1 MDLISFIQSL
11 SYTAPVE
18 PELEPEPDPT
28 DLVLGDS
35 VVTLT
40 GAQTLVGSLAGTQN
54 LYTPRSVYYEGKTFF
69 SYHGIYQSEGLGQGY
84 VLVYDEHNGLTKPYR
99 ITNPQTVSDSHTI
112 PSLAIDNSGNLF
124 MFQEREHDTPIDIY
138 KGSFANFQFLA
149 EKIGSELSYCH
160 LLKDESGNGIL
171 WSRGQK
177 LSGGVGYNMHI
188 TKASSGF
195 ESWGTPVRLSTTPDP
210 ALPPGGLGS
219 RHYPSVPLYRQLVGD
234 WWYTLFSQ
242 RNDAGPD
249 WEKLYAV
256 KTHKSSNPFIVF
268 ENLVGTLYS
277 HNTSSSNY
285 LTESILDTNYLVY
298 DAGVNTNNAYI
309 PIATVSLHPKV
320 FIVTGDANTGN
331 LLLHIID
338 VPTRAKVTKSLNIA
352 GYHVYDPATGQ
363 SHAVKHIAFI
373 EDGQYLEMAVE
384 IDYPSSVIKTHL
396 FRSNDLG
403 DTFEDMGDMFP
414 EIATTTY
421 RVTFPMN
428 YHDIPNNKNFIIT
441 AHAIDGVTAD
451 SQVTYIKRAAK
462 GILQAETPSIVV
474 PAVSLSD
481 AANFFDYVAIDGQ
494 ISRSGN
500 NVTGLTDQF
509 GLRNATGSNNPQ
521 WNGSDEITL
530 NGTNHSFS
538 IATTGFSGLTK
549 CTFFAVVRRTSTGNS
564 RFFNISNNAEAF
576 PNYIG
581 FNIATTASSGAPS
594 WTYKGAAGAA
604 ELNES
609 AQHVMANGE
618 LALIAWVVDGRSKV
632 DIYVNGLKQYYQ
644 SNGYS
649 TNAHYQTR
657 GKMNFGTINSV
668 KIGMLDTPTDFFYP
682 LGFKRLTMKNTVYD
696 YETYRALEKR
706 IADAHGITLAYGYQ

>member
-1 MDLISFIQSL
+1 MDLMLAFIQSL
-11 SYTAPVE
+11 SYTAPAT
-18 PELEPEPDPT
+18 EPDPDPEEPT
-28 DLVLGDS
+28 DLVLDNS

-40 GAQTLVGSLAGTQN
+40 GAQTLAGVLAGTQN
-54 LYTPRSVYYEGKTFF
+54 LYSPRMAYYGGRTYF

-84 VLVYDEHNGLTKPYR
+84 IIPYDDSNGIKRPYR
-99 ITNPQTVSDSHTI
+99 ITTPQTISDSHTV
-112 PSLAIDNSGNLF
+112 PSFAIDNDGNLF
-124 MFQEREHDTPIDIY
+124 MFQERFHDTPIDIY
-138 KGSFANFQFLA
+138 KGADFNFFELLT
-149 EKIGSELSYCH
+149 EKIGTELSYCH

-177 LSGGVGYNMHI
+177 LVGGVGYNMHV
-188 TKASSGF
+188 TKATDGF
-195 ESWGTPVRLSTTPDP
+195 ESWGTPARLSTTPDP
-210 ALPPGGLGS
+210 DLPPGSLGT
-219 RHYPSVPLYRQLVGD
+219 RHYPTVPLYRQLAGD
-234 WWYTLFSQ
+234 WWYVVSTQ

-249 WEKLYAV
+249 WEKTYIL
-256 KTHKSSNPFIVF
+256 KTHKTNNTFVVF
-268 ENLVGTLYS
+268 ENVSGSYS
-277 HNTSSSNY
+277 HNTSGANY
-285 LTESILDTNYLVY
+285 LTEAVLDANFLVY
-298 DAGVNTNNAYI
+298 DAGAVTDNAFI
-309 PIATVSLHPKV
+309 PVTTVSQNGTV
-320 FIVTGDANTGN
+320 FLATGDGNTGN
-331 LLLHIID
+331 ILLHIIS
-338 VPTRAKVTKSLNIA
+338 PSGAITSKSLNIT
-352 GYHVYDPATGQ
+352 GYTVYSAATGG
-363 SHAVKHIAFI
+363 SHAIKHMAYI
-373 EDGQYLEMAVE
+373 ESGEYLEMAVE
-384 IDYPSSVIKTHL
+384 MDYPSSVIKAHL
-396 FRSNDLG
+396 FRSYDLG
-403 DTFEDMGDMFP
+403 DTFDDLGDMFP
-414 EIATTTY
+414 EIAGTSY

-428 YHDIPNNKNFIIT
+428 YHDIPLNQNFIIT
-441 AHAIDGVTAD
+441 ATATDGSTTNT
-451 SQVTYIKRAAK
+451 QVIYIKRAAK
-462 GILQAETPSIVV
+462 GALQSETPNVVV

-481 AANFFDYVAIDGQ
+481 SANFLDYVAADGQ

-549 CTFFAVVRRTSTGNS
+549 CTFFAVVRRTSAGNS

-668 KIGMLDTPTDFFYP
+668 KIGMLDGSSDFFYP
-682 LGFKRLTMKNTVYD
+682 FGFKRLTMKNTVYD
-696 YETYRALEKR
+696 YETFRALEKR
-706 IADAHGITLAYGYQ
+706 IADLYGITLNYGYQ